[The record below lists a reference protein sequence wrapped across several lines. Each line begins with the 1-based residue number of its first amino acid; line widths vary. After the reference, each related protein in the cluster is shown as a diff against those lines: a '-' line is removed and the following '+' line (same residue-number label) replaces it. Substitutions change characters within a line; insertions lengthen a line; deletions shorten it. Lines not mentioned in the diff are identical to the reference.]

1 VCAEFFASQLVVEAT
16 LVQAQEIRGRDDSE
30 TSSAAVYTMGVD
42 TVLRGKVS
50 GRFRV
55 RPGNDSGRA
64 AFDGTPGTKYL
75 LFLNYLPHEKS
86 WQFDGCGNSAPVTDA
101 AAALAQIDA
110 IKTAQNGMIQ
120 GMVSQDALTTPISG
134 VHVEA
139 AGDAG
144 DFATNTN
151 PKGEFRL
158 HVPAGRYAVHVVS
171 SGMSFKKADLS
182 YEDPSEIVIEPGGCA
197 QVQLTGIGNSQ

>member
-16 LVQAQEIRGRDDSE
+16 LVQGQDSHGKDSPE
-30 TSSAAVYTMGVD
+30 SASVYTMGVD

-50 GRFRV
+50 GRFHV
-55 RPGNDSGRA
+55 HQANDSGRTA
-64 AFDGTPGTKYL
+64 VDWTPGTKYL

-86 WQFDGCGNSAPVTDA
+86 WQFDGCGNSGPLGDA
-101 AAALAQIDA
+101 TAALSQIDA
-110 IKTAQNGMIQ
+110 IKAAQGGGMIQ
-120 GMVSQDALTTPISG
+120 GMVSQQALTAPISG

-151 PKGEFRL
+151 PKGEFHL
-158 HVPAGRYAVHVVS
+158 HVPVGRYILHVVS
-171 SGMSFKKADLS
+171 SGLSFKKADLS
-182 YEDPSEIVIEPGGCA
+182 YEDPSDIVIEPGGCA
-197 QVQLTGIGNSQ
+197 QVQFVGIASSQ